1 MTITV
6 KQGHLTQQQIKV
18 VKVMLSQNLT
28 TGRAGRTD
36 YHLHPTAEP
45 NNYKVT
51 HRIMERHCIGA
62 DLKPTFYTA
71 FITVK
76 P

>member
-1 MTITV
+1 MQITV
-6 KQGHLTQQQIKV
+6 NTGHLTQQQIKV

-28 TGRAGRTD
+28 TGRVGRTD
-36 YHLHPTAEP
+36 YHLQSTAP
-45 NNYKVT
+45 NQYKVT

-71 FITVK
+71 LITVK